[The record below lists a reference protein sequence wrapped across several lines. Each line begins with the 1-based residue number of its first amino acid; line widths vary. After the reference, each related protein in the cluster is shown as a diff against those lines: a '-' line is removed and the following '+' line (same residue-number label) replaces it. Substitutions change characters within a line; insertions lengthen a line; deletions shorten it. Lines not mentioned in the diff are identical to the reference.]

1 VLATQLPI
9 KKYIKK
15 ISTVHQLME
24 LIRVIEIVGLA
35 TIVNRENSMEYEKH
49 KNRGVTTQK
58 STHQKH
64 YYKIFS
70 QNFYVM
76 MSVMYGNP
84 T

>member
-49 KNRGVTTQK
+49 KNRG
-58 STHQKH
+58 
-64 YYKIFS
+64 I
-70 QNFYVM
+70 
-76 MSVMYGNP
+76 MYIII
-84 T
+84 